1 MNHKTVFDE
10 ESVLK
15 EKNMCIMICTVRT
28 VLWYVMSIAG
38 TLMILVA
45 LFTNKW
51 LEGRLGVS
59 NLNSAESALSTLQ
72 GLTNTVLDG
81 DVQDVLERNVGLF
94 INCKEI
100 QRNKFFEGECI
111 PDWDNIQSL
120 FTDLDD
126 KKYPHAWRGAVICFV
141 FGLGLMVITDLF
153 ALLTVCCRRC
163 ICCSVFTICGSIQS
177 FASIL
182 FTLGLVAYPAGW
194 GSKIVKDSYCAG
206 TSEAF
211 MLGEGCGIGIAFW
224 LAVAGTVCTVLA
236 SSLAIWAYQSTRSA
250 KCEEAK
256 EQGEHCICLV

>member
-1 MNHKTVFDE
+1 
-10 ESVLK
+10 
-15 EKNMCIMICTVRT
+15 MCTIICTVRT
-28 VLWYVMSIAG
+28 VLWYVMSVAG

-51 LEGRLGVS
+51 LEGELTPTSLTSPEG
-59 NLNSAESALSTLQ
+59 ALDAVT
-72 GLTNTVLDG
+72 GLANNVFDG
-81 DVQDVLERNVGLF
+81 KVADVLEKDVGLF
-94 INCKEI
+94 INCKPIE
-100 QRNKFFEGECI
+100 RNKFFEGECI
-111 PDWDNIQSL
+111 PDWKNIESL

-126 KKYPHAWRGAVICFV
+126 TKYPHAWRGAVVCFV
-141 FGLGLMVITDLF
+141 FGLALMVLTDLL

-194 GSKIVKDSYCAG
+194 GSKVVKNNYCG
-206 TSEAF
+206 GNSEAF
-211 MLGEGCGIGIAFW
+211 MLGGDCDIGVAFW

>member
-1 MNHKTVFDE
+1 
-10 ESVLK
+10 
-15 EKNMCIMICTVRT
+15 MCTIICTVRT

-45 LFTNKW
+45 LFTNRW
-51 LEGRLGVS
+51 LEGHLSPGSLTSSV
-59 NLNSAESALSTLQ
+59 EGALDAV
-72 GLTNTVLDG
+72 TNFGTNVIDG
-81 DVQDVLERNVGLF
+81 HLSDALERNVGLF
-94 INCKEI
+94 MNCKEI

-111 PDWDNIQSL
+111 PDWENIQSL

-126 KKYPHAWRGAVICFV
+126 TKYPHAWRGAVVCFV
-141 FGLGLMVITDLF
+141 FGLALMVITDFF

-163 ICCSVFTICGSIQS
+163 CCCSVFTICGSIQS

-194 GSKIVKDSYCAG
+194 GSQVVKSSYCNG
-206 TSEAF
+206 KSDAF
-211 MLGEGCGIGIAFW
+211 ILGGACEIGIAFW

-250 KCEEAK
+250 KAEEAQD
-256 EQGEHCICLV
+256 QGEHCICLV